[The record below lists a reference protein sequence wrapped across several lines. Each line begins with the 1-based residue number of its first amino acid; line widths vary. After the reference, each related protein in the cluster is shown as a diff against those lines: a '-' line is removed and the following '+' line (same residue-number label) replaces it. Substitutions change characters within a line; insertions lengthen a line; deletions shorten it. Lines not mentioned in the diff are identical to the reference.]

1 MCIRDSIGDAV
12 LGAPVT
18 GDHQANAFLFSQ
30 QSDVVG
36 GLAGDKA
43 IRARINSF
51 LQVAAAR
58 TADFGQAGDGA
69 AAIHVPHAAVPVSY
83 THLGLS
89 GKILIQTL
97 PPRLI

>member
-1 MCIRDSIGDAV
+1 MADGKGREVAGDMGSQHIGDAV
-12 LGAPVT
+12 LGAPMT

-69 AAIHVPHAAVPVSY
+69 AAIHVRRCAACPRR
-83 THLGLS
+83 S
-89 GKILIQTL
+89 G
-97 PPRLI
+97 PAAAP